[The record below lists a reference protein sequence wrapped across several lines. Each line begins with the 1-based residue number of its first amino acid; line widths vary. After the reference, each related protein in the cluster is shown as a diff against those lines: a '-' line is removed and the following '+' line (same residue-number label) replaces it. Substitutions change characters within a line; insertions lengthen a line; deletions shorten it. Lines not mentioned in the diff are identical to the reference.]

1 MRSKIIMS
9 DYPDKID
16 QTTFY
21 SADGKTEIVL
31 SLDTVLVNAVAT
43 KVLNLELKNNV
54 GEVAEMSTN
63 IQLNSD
69 DLLDVFN
76 GLKQIS
82 TLMTVSENA

>member
-1 MRSKIIMS
+1 MRATMNFK
-9 DYPDKID
+9 DYPDNIQK
-16 QTTFY
+16 TTFY
-21 SADGKTEIVL
+21 TEDGKTEIVL